1 MAFGTV
7 ADRPALMSCYC
18 QSTVAHP
25 EPPQRNKGY
34 NSHHREAR
42 VGRSRV
48 ATGRTEV
55 SVPCAGVRLYR
66 VCRGHSSADPD
77 LSPGSG

>member
-25 EPPQRNKGY
+25 ELPQRNKGY
-34 NSHHREAR
+34 NSHHREAWM
-42 VGRSRV
+42 GRCCV

-55 SVPCAGVRLYR
+55 SVPCAGARLHR
-66 VCRGHSSADPD
+66 VGRGHGSTDPD